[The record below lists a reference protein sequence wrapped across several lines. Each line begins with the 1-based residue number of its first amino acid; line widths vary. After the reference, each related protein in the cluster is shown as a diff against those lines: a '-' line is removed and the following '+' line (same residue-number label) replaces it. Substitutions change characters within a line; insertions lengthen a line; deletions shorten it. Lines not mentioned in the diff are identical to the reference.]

1 MKEIGEVIDCTA
13 NKAIIK
19 IQRHSACNECKKDC
33 NMAESHE
40 TDELVVEVDNKVGA
54 TVGQKVELEMEGMNL
69 VSAALLVYL
78 FPLVSIVVGYFLGD
92 WIMGAGISG
101 SVIFT
106 ILSVGVIKI
115 VGGKENFE
123 PEIIDIID

>member
-19 IQRHSACNECKKDC
+19 IQRHSACSNCKKDC

-40 TDELVVEVDNKVGA
+40 TDELVVEVDNKVEA

-78 FPLVSIVVGYFLGD
+78 FPLVSIVAGYFLGD
-92 WIMGAGISG
+92 WIIESGIGG
-101 SVIFT
+101 SL
-106 ILSVGVIKI
+106 ILALLAVGVIKI
-115 VGGKENFE
+115 VGGKESFE